1 MKNLFELTDTLSGK
15 SLDEKQSVIF
25 MWVKSG
31 VITLKQF
38 KDIVRLELLD
48 DLVDARRYD
57 RVMDE

>member
-1 MKNLFELTDTLSGK
+1 MKDIFELTDKLKGK
-15 SLDEKQSVIF
+15 TLDEKQAVIF

-48 DLVDARRYD
+48 DLVASRRY
-57 RVMDE
+57 E